1 MKVWPWTRPLSDVP
15 LRAAAV
21 EARARTAATP
31 VWPRE
36 PAVSAGQAN
45 TVGSFA
51 ALYDEWFGEVARWLR
66 ALGAPDADNEDLAQE
81 VFLVV
86 RRRLHDFDGRSVAGW
101 LYRIASRQVAAH
113 RRRRWFRSVVGR
125 RPTVELDELPDAAA
139 SPAVALE
146 KKDEQRLLWRLVEQL
161 GEKRRATFVLFE
173 IEGYSGEE
181 IAAVQGIPVATVWT
195 RLHHA
200 RKEFFALVD
209 EHRRSEERGA
219 RS

>member
-86 RRRLHDFDGRSVAGW
+86 RRRLHDFDGRNVAGW